1 MGAAVKH
8 QWESWREVEWWTFR
22 IFLEF
27 HLLSWETMI
36 WNRIDVELA
45 PRSTIFYASVQHST
59 GNRFAIRLRTYLH
72 VHIYFSSCWER
83 SIYHT
88 YYSYCSFFSHQLFPR
103 VTAPATAASIN
114 PRFNQRTRH
123 CQYVTYYR
131 HRISTHNTVHNSSIY
146 AKATTV
152 V

>member
-1 MGAAVKH
+1 
-8 QWESWREVEWWTFR
+8 
-22 IFLEF
+22 
-27 HLLSWETMI
+27 LLSWETMI

-59 GNRFAIRLRTYLH
+59 GNRFAIRLRTSYMYLLLLLLRK
-72 VHIYFSSCWER
+72 IKIS
-83 SIYHT
+83 
-88 YYSYCSFFSHQLFPR
+88 YYSYCSFFSHQLFSR
-103 VTAPATAASIN
+103 VSAPATAASIN
-114 PRFNQRTRH
+114 PRFNLRTRH

-131 HRISTHNTVHNSSIY
+131 LRISTHNTVHSSIY